1 MKLNELV
8 SLSCNALYDRKI
20 RTILTVLM
28 VVVGSSLIVILN
40 GLTAGQ
46 SEFIKNQMSQLAP
59 NIIYVTPGQQSFRGD
74 SSAASIVLT
83 DVVVNRIRSLPYVDD
98 VIPQY
103 RGSIQLN
110 SQGNIVSAN
119 VLSMNPEKLYT
130 IFPKIEFEEN
140 SLLKPNDPSAMIVG
154 YNIAY
159 PPGKDVSLVS
169 VGQTVRAT
177 FSYVDS
183 NGEQQEEARS
193 FVVSGITKLTGDN
206 QLDNAVVIN
215 QVGGM
220 SLLHK
225 AGRYDRLIV
234 VAQTPEHV
242 DAVQEEIKGL
252 YGSTIGLNTP
262 RAILAIRQQF
272 ASGNAGFILS
282 VGFIALV
289 VGAVGIVT
297 SLYTSVTERIKEIG
311 TVKAIG
317 AQNSSILML
326 FLIEALLIGIIG
338 ATLGIVIGIV
348 GGHGMSSVL
357 SPPSIPGAR
366 NAVITPVYQGMDLV
380 ETWLLSVG
388 LSLAAGI
395 FPAWKAS
402 RLSPMIALRRE

>member
-1 MKLNELV
+1 MKLNEIV
-8 SLSCNALYDRKI
+8 TLSCNALYDRKV

-46 SEFIKNQMSQLAP
+46 SEFIKNQISQLAP
-59 NIIYVTPGQQSFRGD
+59 NIIYMTPGQQSFRGD
-74 SSAASIVLT
+74 SSAASIVLN
-83 DVVVNRIRSLPYVDD
+83 DVVVNRIRSLPYVDE

-103 RGSIQLN
+103 RSSIQLN

-119 VLSMNPEKLYT
+119 VLSMNPEKIYV
-130 IFPKIEFEEN
+130 IFPKVEFEEG
-140 SLLKPNDPSAMIVG
+140 SLIKPNDPSAMIVG
-154 YNIAY
+154 YNVAY
-159 PPGKDVSLVS
+159 PPGKGISIVS

-183 NGEQQEEARS
+183 NGEQQQEARS
-193 FVVSGITKLTGDN
+193 FVVSGIAKLTGDN
-206 QLDNAVVIN
+206 QLDNAVIIN

-225 AGRYDRLIV
+225 SGRYDRLIV
-234 VAQTPEHV
+234 AAQSPEHV
-242 DAVQEEIKGL
+242 DIVQEEIQGL

-262 RAILAIRQQF
+262 RAVLAIRQQF
-272 ASGNAGFILS
+272 ASGNAAFILS
-282 VGFIALV
+282 VGFIALI

-311 TVKAIG
+311 TIKAIG
-317 AQNSSILML
+317 AQNSSILLL
-326 FLIEALLIGIIG
+326 FLVEALLIGIIG
-338 ATLGIVIGIV
+338 ATLGIAIGII
-348 GGHGMSSVL
+348 GGHSMSSVL
-357 SPPSIPGAR
+357 SPPGVPGAR
-366 NAVITPVYQGMDLV
+366 NAVITPVYHGMDLA